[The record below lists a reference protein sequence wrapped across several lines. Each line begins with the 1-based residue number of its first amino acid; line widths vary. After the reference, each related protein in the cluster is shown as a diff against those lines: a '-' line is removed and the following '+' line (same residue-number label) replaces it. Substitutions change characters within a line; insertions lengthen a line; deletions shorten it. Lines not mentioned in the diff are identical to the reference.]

1 MFLRS
6 MRAGEAL
13 EQSAIP
19 DGHEGVAT
27 MEEEVKQSGNTTSTW
42 TPTQTYAMA
51 VVCLLIGVLVGYLVR
66 GSAKPAGQPVPV
78 SAQMQPAAVPPSAT
92 GQKPM
97 PSLDDMKRMADKQ
110 AEPLLAKLKT
120 DPKNVEL
127 LNKTA
132 LTYKAAH
139 QFQDA
144 ISYFQKALDVD
155 PKNVAIRTDMASCMY
170 YTGDID
176 GALAELDKSLT
187 YDPKHPG
194 TLMNIGIIKWQG
206 KNDVAGAVAAWQT
219 LLKRNPNFP
228 QKAVIEHMI
237 AEAKQQKDTVPSAQ
251 PKG

>member
-1 MFLRS
+1 M
-6 MRAGEAL
+6 
-13 EQSAIP
+13 
-19 DGHEGVAT
+19 
-27 MEEEVKQSGNTTSTW
+27 
-42 TPTQTYAMA
+42 PT
-51 VVCLLIGVLVGYLVR
+51 
-66 GSAKPAGQPVPV
+66 
-78 SAQMQPAAVPPSAT
+78 
-92 GQKPM
+92 
-97 PSLDDMKRMADKQ
+97 LDDMKRMADKQ

-120 DPKNVEL
+120 DPKNVDL

-139 QFQDA
+139 QFKDA

-155 PKNVAIRTDMASCMY
+155 PKNVPIRTDMASCMY
-170 YTGDID
+170 YTGDVD

-206 KNDVAGAVAAWQT
+206 KNDVDGAVAAWQT
-219 LLKRNPNFP
+219 LLKLNPNFP

-237 AEAKQQKDTVPSAQ
+237 TEAKQQKNTAQSSNQ

>member
-1 MFLRS
+1 MDN
-6 MRAGEAL
+6 EAN
-13 EQSAIP
+13 QPS
-19 DGHEGVAT
+19 T
-27 MEEEVKQSGNTTSTW
+27 SGTNWTS
-42 TPTQTYAMA
+42 TQTYVMA
-51 VVCLLIGVLVGYLVR
+51 AVCLLIGVLVGYLVR
-66 GSAKPAGQPVPV
+66 GSAKPASQTAPA
-78 SAQMQPAAVPPSAT
+78 SAEMQQPATAPPTAT
-92 GQKPM
+92 EQQKM
-97 PSLDDMKRMADKQ
+97 PTLDDMKRMADKQ
-110 AEPLLAKLKT
+110 ADPLLTKLKT

-139 QFQDA
+139 QFKDA
-144 ISYFQKALDVD
+144 IAYFQKALDVD
-155 PKNVAIRTDMASCMY
+155 PKNVPIRTDMASCMY
-170 YTGDID
+170 YTGDVD

-237 AEAKQQKDTVPSAQ
+237 TEAQQQKNTAQSSNQ